1 MNHDPELPPIPA
13 AGDAGSQGCAVVGL
27 YLALLD
33 DLSPEQVQAVFRH
46 LAVCEACTQELQ
58 RLRRTTRLVASL
70 PASEPSP
77 QVDQAIL
84 AALAAHREEQVPP
97 RTRPFLSPGRRKRQA
112 RLRFLGQLAA
122 AAVLVLAVLTGI
134 HLLSLA
140 PPGAGS
146 GFVLP
151 AHLSWSGSVVYHS
164 ETRLAADGTP
174 YQIETYHDLGTGR
187 MHVETVMDDRVD
199 VVAVGD
205 EQVML
210 GKDMRHH
217 VAQWGAAAWS
227 VDDSALDLAHLR
239 QGLQTKSAVYLGSG
253 RFEGQEVYRIRY
265 RNGLVLLLDMQYNP
279 VNLLRG
285 VDGPGTGEPIYAVF
299 KLMPMS
305 QVPASMWD
313 MRIPVGFHLGTL
325 PQKPWCGSTI
335 IAPRILF
342 RHT

>member
-1 MNHDPELPPIPA
+1 MNHDPDVPPIPA
-13 AGDAGSQGCAVVGL
+13 RGEAGPQGCAVVEL

-33 DLSPEQVQAVFRH
+33 DLSPEQVQAVYRH
-46 LAVCEACTQELQ
+46 LAACEACTQECQ

-70 PASEPSP
+70 PASEPAAR
-77 QVDQAIL
+77 VDQAIL
-84 AALAAHREEQVPP
+84 AALAAPMEDQGAP
-97 RTRPFLSPGRRKRQA
+97 RTRPFPSPGRRKRQA
-112 RLRFLGQLAA
+112 RLRLLGQLAA
-122 AAVLVLAVLTGI
+122 AAVLVLAVLTSI

-140 PPGAGS
+140 AAGAGS
-146 GFVLP
+146 AFALP
-151 AHLSWSGSVVYHS
+151 ATLSWSGSVVYHS
-164 ETRLAADGTP
+164 QTRLAADGTA

-187 MHVETVMDDRVD
+187 MHVETVMDDRMD
-199 VVAVGD
+199 VVVVGD
-205 EQVML
+205 EQAML

-239 QGLQTKSAVYLGSG
+239 HALQTKSAAYLGTG

-265 RNGLVLLLDMQYNP
+265 SNGLVLLLDRQYHP

-285 VDGPGTGEPIYAVF
+285 VDGAGTGEPIYAVF

-325 PQKPWCGSTI
+325 PQKP
-335 IAPRILF
+335 
-342 RHT
+342 

>member
-1 MNHDPELPPIPA
+1 MNQDPDMPPIPA
-13 AGDAGSQGCAVVGL
+13 TGEAGPQVCAVVEL

-46 LAVCEACTQELQ
+46 LDACEQCTQELQ

-84 AALAAHREEQVPP
+84 AALAAPLEEQVPP
-97 RTRPFLSPGRRKRQA
+97 QARPFPSPRRGKRQA

-122 AAVLVLAVLTGI
+122 AAVLVLAAVTGF
-134 HLLSLA
+134 HLFSLA
-140 PPGAGS
+140 FPGAGS
-146 GFVLP
+146 PFALP
-151 AHLSWSGSVVYHS
+151 AHLSWSGYVVYHS
-164 ETRLAADGTP
+164 RTGLTADGTA
-174 YQIETYHDLGTGR
+174 YQIATYHDLGTGR
-187 MHVETVMDDRVD
+187 MHVETVMDDRLD

-205 EQVML
+205 EHVML
-210 GKDMRHH
+210 GKDMMHH

-227 VDDSALDLAHLR
+227 VDDSAFDLARLR
-239 QGLQTKSAVYLGSG
+239 QALQTGSAISLGTG
-253 RFEGQEVYRIRY
+253 RFQGQEVYRIRY
-265 RNGLVLLLDMQYNP
+265 HSGLVLLLDMQYKP

-285 VDGPGTGEPIYAVF
+285 VDGSGPGEPIYEVF
-299 KLMPMS
+299 KLMPVS

-313 MRIPVGFHLGTL
+313 MHIPVGFHLGTL

-335 IAPRILF
+335 IAPIEASL
-342 RHT
+342 

>member
-1 MNHDPELPPIPA
+1 
-13 AGDAGSQGCAVVGL
+13 
-27 YLALLD
+27 
-33 DLSPEQVQAVFRH
+33 
-46 LAVCEACTQELQ
+46 
-58 RLRRTTRLVASL
+58 
-70 PASEPSP
+70 
-77 QVDQAIL
+77 
-84 AALAAHREEQVPP
+84 
-97 RTRPFLSPGRRKRQA
+97 
-112 RLRFLGQLAA
+112 
-122 AAVLVLAVLTGI
+122 
-134 HLLSLA
+134 
-140 PPGAGS
+140 
-146 GFVLP
+146 
-151 AHLSWSGSVVYHS
+151 
-164 ETRLAADGTP
+164 
-174 YQIETYHDLGTGR
+174 
-187 MHVETVMDDRVD
+187 
-199 VVAVGD
+199 
-205 EQVML
+205 
-210 GKDMRHH
+210 
-217 VAQWGAAAWS
+217 